1 MIDLDELLVSM
12 EVQTNVLLEAKRV
25 AEVQRRNITTMLQ
38 VDYNGLTCKAEGC
51 FNKADFVGSTTHF
64 CASHMLVQV
73 GA

>member
-1 MIDLDELLVSM
+1 MINLDELLASM

-25 AEVQRRNITTMLQ
+25 VEVKRRNITAMLQ

-51 FNKADFVGSTTHF
+51 FDKADFYGSKTHF
-64 CASHMLVQV
+64 CESHMLIKV